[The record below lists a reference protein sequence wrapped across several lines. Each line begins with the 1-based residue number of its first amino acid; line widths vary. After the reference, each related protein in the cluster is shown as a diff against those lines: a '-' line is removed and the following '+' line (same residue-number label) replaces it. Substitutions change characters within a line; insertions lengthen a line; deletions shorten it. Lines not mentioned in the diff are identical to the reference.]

1 MFPQCQNIGWKD
13 FLKSLVGHITNGNR
27 AALEIEKCF
36 VSTGKSLRQAFGQI
50 LKTYS
55 TLLFFFF
62 FKPAK
67 SLFRSFIHNKECFV
81 VTLVFFFFGGGPL
94 SLWAIT
100 VNLTEWANNSVHSFS
115 YSISTDSCLTLFSL
129 YEWEIIYQLP
139 FWVGTKKILAYGPM

>member
-1 MFPQCQNIGWKD
+1 MFCQYWQKFKAGFWTDIENI
-13 FLKSLVGHITNGNR
+13 FHL
-27 AALEIEKCF
+27 A
-36 VSTGKSLRQAFGQI
+36 
-50 LKTYS
+50 
-55 TLLFFFF
+55 FFFF